1 MNKGLKWEKKKAV
14 KGGCEQ
20 MQVNQRRR
28 NDWMEVEFA
37 VMSYKLGQVD
47 GRLFVKCL
55 ADFPPHLQRRFL
67 YFALLYLLS
76 IPENQGPLGSI

>member
-1 MNKGLKWEKKKAV
+1 MEKKKAV

-47 GRLFVKCL
+47 GRLCKM
-55 ADFPPHLQRRFL
+55 
-67 YFALLYLLS
+67 S
-76 IPENQGPLGSI
+76 G